1 MTLEAEPLA
10 SPRRGKWGP
19 YGRRPLVVLC
29 LIGLVDAVDRGVL
42 PGVITLVQ
50 DDLGMSDFQAGL
62 LSSAIVIAT
71 LLVAVPGGLLADRKD
86 RRTLMAGVLL
96 LWSAATALS
105 SVVRSFPQ
113 LFVVR
118 SMLGVG
124 DAIND
129 PAAQSLVADYDPPE
143 VRGRAYGWQRVVP
156 TAGVAVGAIL
166 GGVLGELFGW
176 RVAVLA
182 VALPGIVVAV
192 LVRRLPLPERGA
204 SDRLTEEP
212 GLPSEVA
219 TAAPPPLLP
228 SQASPVMA
236 GLSTWQSLV
245 ACLRVPSLR
254 ALLFATSI
262 TTASLAALGF
272 WGIAYHERAS
282 GLSASKAAAVAG
294 GAILVGA
301 IIGGFGG
308 GVAADRLRGRV
319 KGSALLLG
327 AMTTATG
334 TVVVM
339 LSFNDGIPVF
349 AVRLPLQV
357 VGVALIVSALPALT
371 AMTTEVVKPHLRGT
385 AFGLLKMF
393 ANLFAAA
400 TPPLIGLLADTQ
412 RITLPDGE
420 VKGDLGY
427 AFRWTVW
434 AVLIGSALLLYGRRH
449 VEDDLRA
456 AAS

>member
-1 MTLEAEPLA
+1 MTLEAEPA
-10 SPRRGKWGP
+10 TDAPGRWGP

-29 LIGLVDAVDRGVL
+29 LVGLVDAVDRGVL
-42 PGVITLVQ
+42 PGVIELVK
-50 DDLGMSDFQAGL
+50 DDLGLSDFQAGL
-62 LSSAIVIAT
+62 LSSAIVVAT

-86 RRTLMAGVLL
+86 RRTLMAIVLC

-113 LFVVR
+113 LFLVR
-118 SMLGVG
+118 SLLGVG

-129 PAAQSLVADYDPPE
+129 PAAQSLVADYYPPE

-156 TAGVAVGAIL
+156 TAGVAVGAVV
-166 GGVLGELFGW
+166 GGVLGEAFGW

-182 VALPGIVVAV
+182 VALPGVLVAV

-204 SDRLTEEP
+204 SDQ
-212 GLPSEVA
+212 PSVTA

-228 SQASPVMA
+228 SQVSPVLA
-236 GLSTWQSLV
+236 PLSTRQSLA

-272 WGIAYHERAS
+272 WGIAYHQRAS
-282 GLSASKAAAVAG
+282 GLSASQAAAVAG

-301 IIGGFGG
+301 ILGGFGG
-308 GVAADRLRGRV
+308 GVLADRLRGRV

-327 AMTTATG
+327 ACTTAAG
-334 TVVVM
+334 TVLLM
-339 LSFNDGIPVF
+339 LSFNDGIPVYG
-349 AVRLPLQV
+349 VRLPLQV
-357 VGVALIVSALPALT
+357 VAVALIVAALPALT
-371 AMTTEVVKPHLRGT
+371 AMTTEVVRPHLRGT
-385 AFGLLKMF
+385 AFGLLKLF
-393 ANLFAAA
+393 ANLFAAL
-400 TPPLIGLLADTQ
+400 TPPLIGLIADTR
-412 RITLPDGE
+412 RITVDGE
-420 VKGDLGY
+420 ETGDLGF

-434 AVLIGSALLLYGRRH
+434 AVLLGSALLLYGRRH

-456 AAS
+456 ASA

>member
-1 MTLEAEPLA
+1 MTLDAEQPLDADSPLA
-10 SPRRGKWGP
+10 APGRKWGP
-19 YGRRPLVVLC
+19 YGKRPLVVLC

-86 RRTLMAGVLL
+86 RRTLMAIVLC

-113 LFVVR
+113 LFAVR
-118 SMLGVG
+118 SLLGVG

-129 PAAQSLVADYDPPE
+129 PAAQSLVADYYPPE

-156 TAGVAVGAIL
+156 TAGVAVGAIV

-182 VALPGIVVAV
+182 VALPGVFVAIM
-192 LVRRLPLPERGA
+192 VRRLPLPERGA
-204 SDRLTEEP
+204 SDRP
-212 GLPSEVA
+212 PSEVA
-219 TAAPPPLLP
+219 TASPPPLLP
-228 SQASPVMA
+228 SQSSPVLA
-236 GLSTWQSLV
+236 PLSTWQSIR
-245 ACLRVPSLR
+245 ACLRVRSLR
-254 ALLFATSI
+254 ALLIATSI
-262 TTASLAALGF
+262 TTAALAALGF
-272 WGIAYHERAS
+272 WGVAYHERAS
-282 GLSASKAAAVAG
+282 GMSASKAAAVAG
-294 GAILVGA
+294 GVILLGAIL
-301 IIGGFGG
+301 GGFGG

-327 AMTTATG
+327 GLTTSTG
-334 TVVVM
+334 TIIIM
-339 LSFNDGIPVF
+339 LSFNDGIPVYT
-349 AVRLPLQV
+349 VRLPLQM
-357 VGVALIVSALPALT
+357 VGVALVVAALPALT
-371 AMTTEVVKPHLRGT
+371 AMTTEVVKPPLRGT
-385 AFGLLKMF
+385 AFGLLKMS
-393 ANLFAAA
+393 ANLFSAA

-412 RITLPDGE
+412 RITVDGDQ
-420 VKGDLGY
+420 VGDLGY

-434 AVLIGSALLLYGRRH
+434 AVMVGSVLLLLGRRY
-449 VEDDLRA
+449 VDDDLRA
-456 AAS
+456 ASA

>member
-1 MTLEAEPLA
+1 MA
-10 SPRRGKWGP
+10 SELDPKATAGGKWGP

-50 DDLGMSDFQAGL
+50 DDLKISDFQAGL
-62 LSSAIVIAT
+62 LSSAIVVAT

-86 RRTLMAGVLL
+86 RRTLMAIVLC
-96 LWSAATALS
+96 LWSAASALS

-113 LFVVR
+113 LFLVR
-118 SMLGVG
+118 SLLGVG

-129 PAAQSLVADYDPPE
+129 PAAQSLVADYYPAE

-156 TAGVAVGAIL
+156 TAGVAVGAIV
-166 GGVLGELFGW
+166 GGVLGEAFGW
-176 RVAVLA
+176 RTAVLA
-182 VALPGIVVAV
+182 VALPGLVVAV
-192 LVRRLPLPERGA
+192 MVRRLPLPERGA
-204 SDRLTEEP
+204 SDR
-212 GLPSEVA
+212 PSVVA
-219 TAAPPPLLP
+219 TAASPPLLP
-228 SQASPVMA
+228 SQASPVLA
-236 GLSTWQSLV
+236 PLSTWQSLL

-327 AMTTATG
+327 AVTTSVG

-339 LSFNDGIPVF
+339 LSFNDGIPVY

-357 VGVALIVSALPALT
+357 VGVALIVAALPALT

-400 TPPLIGLLADTQ
+400 TPPLIGLIADTQ
-412 RITLPDGE
+412 RVTLPNGD
-420 VKGDLGY
+420 VKGDLGF

-456 AAS
+456 ARTDPAYDSV

>member
-1 MTLEAEPLA
+1 MTLEAEPA
-10 SPRRGKWGP
+10 TGTGAAPKGKWGP

-50 DDLGMSDFQAGL
+50 DDLGITDFQAGL

-86 RRTLMAGVLL
+86 RRTLMAIVLC
-96 LWSAATALS
+96 LWSAASALS

-113 LFVVR
+113 LFAVR
-118 SMLGVG
+118 SLLGVG

-129 PAAQSLVADYDPPE
+129 PAAQSLVADYYPPE

-156 TAGVAVGAIL
+156 TAGVAVGAIV
-166 GGVLGELFGW
+166 GGVLGEAFGW

-182 VALPGIVVAV
+182 VALPGLVVAV

-204 SDRLTEEP
+204 SDRPSVTATE
-212 GLPSEVA
+212 
-219 TAAPPPLLP
+219 APPPLLP
-228 SQASPVMA
+228 SQASPVLA
-236 GLSTWQSLV
+236 PLSTWQSLR

-301 IIGGFGG
+301 ILGGFGG
-308 GVAADRLRGRV
+308 GIAADRLRGRV

-327 AMTTATG
+327 AVTTAVG

-339 LSFNDGIPVF
+339 LSFNDGIPVYT
-349 AVRLPLQV
+349 VRLPLQV
-357 VGVALIVSALPALT
+357 VGVALIVAALPALT

-434 AVLIGSALLLYGRRH
+434 AVLLGSALLLYGRRH

-456 AAS
+456 ASA